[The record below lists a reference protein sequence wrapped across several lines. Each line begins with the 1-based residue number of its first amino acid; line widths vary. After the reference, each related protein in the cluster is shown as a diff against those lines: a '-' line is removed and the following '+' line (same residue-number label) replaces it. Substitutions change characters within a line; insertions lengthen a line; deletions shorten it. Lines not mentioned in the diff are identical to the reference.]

1 MDDKTLMKV
10 LEEFKRNVDSMTRAE
25 MEAETQRAIRQAEM
39 MMALADVH
47 RVLAEVGLEPVAVDV
62 LPDDEAQDDEGEH
75 AENLQDD
82 HEDTTFRG
90 QCTT

>member
-1 MDDKTLMKV
+1 MDNKTLMKV

-47 RVLAEVGLEPVAVDV
+47 RVMAEVGLEPVAVEV
-62 LPDDEAQDDEGEH
+62 LPDGEAQDDEDEDT
-75 AENLQDD
+75 ENL
-82 HEDTTFRG
+82 
-90 QCTT
+90 

>member
-1 MDDKTLMKV
+1 MNDKTLMKV

-47 RVLAEVGLEPVAVDV
+47 RVLAEVGLEPVTVEV
-62 LPDDEAQDDEGEH
+62 LPDDEAEDDEDEH
-75 AENLQDD
+75 TERL
-82 HEDTTFRG
+82 
-90 QCTT
+90 